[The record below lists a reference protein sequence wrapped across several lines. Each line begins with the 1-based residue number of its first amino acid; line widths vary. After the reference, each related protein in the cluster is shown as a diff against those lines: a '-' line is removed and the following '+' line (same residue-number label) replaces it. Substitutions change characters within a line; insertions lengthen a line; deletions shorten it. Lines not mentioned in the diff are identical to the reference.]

1 MFAVQDGRVES
12 RYVTEFYDKS
22 RSMRGRNELRALGF
36 GPFGDND
43 DLVSTA
49 PHPYWFWCDLFA

>member
-49 PHPYWFWCDLFA
+49 PHPYWF